1 MEMMMEKTKGILYP
15 ALVVSGIS
23 VSAFSLLGMLTMTGW
38 VPYAGLYERA
48 AIQQEMQKDDTADA
62 RVDTPAVDQ
71 TVAALAADKWQCQA
85 CGVVA
90 SIRLAD
96 PAANQAGPNAVS
108 GSRLGTASGNIGSAM
123 SLVYIAGDTH
133 AANMKNAHAVRYV
146 VRVKMDGGGYRTFYL
161 DHRPVYR
168 VGERIRLDH
177 GSPITMS

>member
-1 MEMMMEKTKGILYP
+1 MEKTKGMLYP

-23 VSAFSLLGMLTMTGW
+23 VTAFSLLGMLTMTGW
-38 VPYAGLYERA
+38 VPYAGLHERA

-62 RVDTPAVDQ
+62 GVEMPAVDQ
-71 TVAALAADKWQCQA
+71 TVAAFAADKWQCQA

-96 PAANQAGPNAVS
+96 STVNQAGPNAVS
-108 GSRLGTASGNIGSAM
+108 GSRLGTVSGNIGSAM

-133 AANMKNAHAVRYV
+133 AANMKNAGHAVRYV
-146 VRVKMDGGGYRTFYL
+146 VRVNMDGGGYRTFYL